1 MCYQGGHL
9 AQVVIGAFLTA
20 AFVALVG
27 LFTLVFYDNNCM
39 SANIIAKAHGEYIA
53 TAARAP
59 AQCAQQARLTLGSAP
74 AP

>member
-39 SANIIAKAHGEYIA
+39 SANIIAKAHGE
-53 TAARAP
+53 
-59 AQCAQQARLTLGSAP
+59 
-74 AP
+74 